1 MARILL
7 VDDDEMNRDMLSR
20 RLIRKGY
27 EVIIAVDGAEA
38 VRMSQSQAPDLVLM
52 DSNLPVLSG
61 QEATRK
67 IRETPSERHLPIIS
81 LTAHAMAG
89 EHERAIQAGCDDY
102 VAKPVDFPLLA
113 DKIEKLL
120 RQAGAAS

>member
-7 VDDDEMNRDMLSR
+7 VDDDDMNRDMLSR
-20 RLIRKGY
+20 RLMRKGY
-27 EVIIAVDGAEA
+27 EVIVAVDGAEA
-38 VRMSQSQAPDLVLM
+38 VRMSQSEAPDLVLM

-67 IRETPSERHLPIIS
+67 IREAPSERHLPIIS

-89 EHERAIQAGCDDY
+89 DHERAIQAGCDDY
-102 VAKPVDFPLLA
+102 VTKPVDFPLLA

-120 RQAGAAS
+120 RLAGADS

>member
-38 VRMSQSQAPDLVLM
+38 VRMWQSQAPDLVLM
-52 DSNLPVLSG
+52 DSNLPIMSG
-61 QEATRK
+61 PEATRK
-67 IRETPSERHLPIIS
+67 IREAPCERHLPIIS
-81 LTAHAMAG
+81 LTANAMAG

-102 VAKPVDFPLLA
+102 VTKPVDFPLLA
-113 DKIEKLL
+113 GKIEKLL
-120 RQAGAAS
+120 RQTGAAS

>member
-1 MARILL
+1 VARILL

-27 EVIIAVDGAEA
+27 EVIVAVDGAEA

-61 QEATRK
+61 PEATRK
-67 IRETPSERHLPIIS
+67 IREVPSERHLPIIS

-102 VAKPVDFPLLA
+102 VSKPVDFPLLA

-120 RQAGAAS
+120 RQAAAAS